1 LVCLTFI
8 AGARVAETPD
18 LQFDRAQ
25 FDSAATQPGCAVC
38 HTPLYGSYFEVNGHT
53 VCEGCCYKL
62 RDAEPTGSRA
72 GRALRAIAGGI
83 GAGLAGAMLYWLI
96 LAVSGYEFSLIAI
109 LVGYGV
115 GKGVRWG
122 SGGRGGRAYQV
133 LAIAL
138 TYLAIVSAYVP
149 LMVTEIMKQKPTVQA
164 QTVAPEGTVAPAAA
178 SNDASEAQ
186 PPAEKGTRGSIG
198 ALLIGFGLLL
208 LLACAAPFLAGLQN
222 IIGLVIIGIGMYQ
235 AWKINRRMPL
245 IITGPHALT
254 ASAAVTAGQ

>member
-8 AGARVAETPD
+8 AGATVAETPD

-25 FDSAATQPGCAVC
+25 FDGGATQPGCAVC
-38 HTPLYGSYFEVNGHT
+38 HTPLHGSYFEVNGHT
-53 VCEGCCYKL
+53 VCEACCYKL

-72 GRALRAIAGGI
+72 GRGLRAIAAGV
-83 GAGLAGAMLYWLI
+83 GAGLAGAILYWLI
-96 LAVSGYEFSLIAI
+96 LALSGYEFSLIAI

-122 SGGRGGRAYQV
+122 SGGRGGRAYQA

-149 LMVTEIMKQKPTVQA
+149 LMVTEILKQKPAAQA
-164 QTVAPEGTVAPAAA
+164 QTAASEGTVVPAAA
-178 SNDASEAQ
+178 SNETSEAQ
-186 PPAEKGTRGSIG
+186 PSAEKGTRGSIG
-198 ALLIGFGLLL
+198 GLLIGFGLLL
-208 LLACAAPFLAGLQN
+208 LVACAAPFLAGFQN

-235 AWKINRRMPL
+235 AWKINRRVPL
-245 IITGPHALT
+245 VISGPHALAASPT
-254 ASAAVTAGQ
+254 ATAG